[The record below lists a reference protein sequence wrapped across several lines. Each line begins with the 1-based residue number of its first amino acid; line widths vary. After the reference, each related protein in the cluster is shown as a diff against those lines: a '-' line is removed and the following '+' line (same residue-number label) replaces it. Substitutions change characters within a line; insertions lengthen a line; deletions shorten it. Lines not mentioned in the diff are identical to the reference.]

1 MRIYDHLPRCTLS
14 WHAHPPAGRDP
25 RPPCAAFTLDWR
37 APPLRRLLVNLS
49 VATKNRLLNLLLAMA
64 PEMPIWVV
72 LMSIGL
78 FRKRIEY
85 TDVALHRGGAFQ
97 GIIIYFIPR
106 ESSVRNI

>member
-1 MRIYDHLPRCTLS
+1 
-14 WHAHPPAGRDP
+14 
-25 RPPCAAFTLDWR
+25 
-37 APPLRRLLVNLS
+37 
-49 VATKNRLLNLLLAMA
+49 MA
-64 PEMPIWVV
+64 PEMPIWVL